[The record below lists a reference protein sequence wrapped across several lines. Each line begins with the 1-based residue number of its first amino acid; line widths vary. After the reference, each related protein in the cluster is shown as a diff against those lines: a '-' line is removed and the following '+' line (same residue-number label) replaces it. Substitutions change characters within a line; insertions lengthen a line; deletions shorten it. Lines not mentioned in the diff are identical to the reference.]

1 MNGIT
6 CRVPEGAFYVFPSC
20 KGVIGKVDGRI
31 TKLQMMK
38 NYDII
43 IRACRSCCCSRFSFW
58 FGGYFRI
65 SYATSDENL
74 KNACVRM
81 RDFLIN

>member
-1 MNGIT
+1 M
-6 CRVPEGAFYVFPSC
+6 
-20 KGVIGKVDGRI
+20 GRI

-38 NYDII
+38 NYVII
-43 IRACRSCCCSRFSFW
+43 IRACRVAVVQGSA
-58 FGGYFRI
+58 FGLKGYFRI